1 MMKKMTSRPT
11 LNETLAIVYTILYFF
26 SCQEFEILNLSLNY
40 IFWIS
45 MHIYSTTM
53 SFFFGDRIFQFLEKL
68 LIRNPVRLVR
78 LYFFFLFF
86 MVGNLKNFCKCIY
99 YVSWPKIW
107 TPILYISNK
116 NRKSKKHFLFNKIS
130 QI

>member
-26 SCQEFEILNLSLNY
+26 SCQELEILNLSLNY
-40 IFWIS
+40 SEYQCIFIAQQWVFVFWGS
-45 MHIYSTTM
+45 NLSV
-53 SFFFGDRIFQFLEKL
+53 FGKI
-68 LIRNPVRLVR
+68 INPKSSKTCKIV
-78 LYFFFLFF
+78 FFFLFF